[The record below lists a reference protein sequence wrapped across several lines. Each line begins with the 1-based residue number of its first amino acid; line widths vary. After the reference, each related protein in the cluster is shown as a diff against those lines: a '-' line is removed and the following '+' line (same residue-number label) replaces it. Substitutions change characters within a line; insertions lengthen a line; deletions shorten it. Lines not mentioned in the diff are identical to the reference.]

1 VESNKPF
8 AYQPIRDDQQGSMAG
23 IPFPQPGQVAPE
35 TPAVPQIG
43 HSMGTAERMSSE
55 VSVRSH
61 MAEMTIKFEII
72 GRVDLVFG
80 RLLADEELLYR
91 ESER

>member
-1 VESNKPF
+1 
-8 AYQPIRDDQQGSMAG
+8 
-23 IPFPQPGQVAPE
+23 
-35 TPAVPQIG
+35 
-43 HSMGTAERMSSE
+43 MGTAERMSSE

-80 RLLADEELLYR
+80 RLLADEEVLYR